1 MDAYR
6 YQNHTP
12 NREMDAYRCLQA
24 VVVVGLG
31 VLGGACSVPA
41 EPRSAPVSTLPVSWL
56 RVAPE
61 QGARNSVVSLDV
73 ACLDGLGVVQSPVLD
88 IGTLKGDPEGHQPW
102 HLFGT
107 AIVRP
112 DAAPGRYRVSTT
124 CGAGELST
132 DFTVVAAPSR

>member
-1 MDAYR
+1 MDAHR
-6 YQNHTP
+6 CQDPAP
-12 NREMDAYRCLQA
+12 NRVMDAYRCLQA

-31 VLGGACSVPA
+31 VFGGACSVPA
-41 EPRSAPVSTLPVSWL
+41 ESSSVPASAPPVSWL
-56 RVAPE
+56 RVTPE
-61 QGARNSVVSLDV
+61 QGVPNSAVSLDV

-107 AIVRP
+107 ATVRP